1 MGAEAET
8 LNQWT
13 PAPGLVDEWRPRESG
28 PGKVWVSPCGRVKVE
43 IAPSPFI
50 AGDWMYFASL
60 IDGHESVRPVTCSE
74 AAAKRLGLES
84 ARELL
89 AKLDTKAAPADEWR
103 LHPTGAREW
112 TSPCGRV
119 SAQVWANTHDHDWRW
134 VVDGPGPGRQTHGN
148 PATSME
154 AAQGLAV
161 AEAWKRLD
169 ALDAAKPDPINHPTH
184 YTASPYES
192 ITVIESVG
200 SGFCRGNALK
210 YLCRAP
216 HKGTEAADL
225 RKAAWYVRRLV
236 TARES
241 FTPMGTT
248 GAYAVA
254 ESWASCS
261 ETRHD
266 AILSLLTGKDYMGDG
281 PDDFDAEAVAVALE
295 AAAYRA
301 CEGVGK

>member
-1 MGAEAET
+1 MRVTPMGADSET

-13 PAPGLVDEWRPRESG
+13 PAPALV
-28 PGKVWVSPCGRVKVE
+28 
-43 IAPSPFI
+43 A
-50 AGDWMYFASL
+50 
-60 IDGHESVRPVTCSE
+60 
-74 AAAKRLGLES
+74 
-84 ARELL
+84 
-89 AKLDTKAAPADEWR
+89 
-103 LHPTGAREW
+103 
-112 TSPCGRV
+112 
-119 SAQVWANTHDHDWRW
+119 
-134 VVDGPGPGRQTHGN
+134 
-148 PATSME
+148 
-154 AAQGLAV
+154 
-161 AEAWKRLD
+161 
-169 ALDAAKPDPINHPTH
+169 DPINHPSH
-184 YTASPYES
+184 YTASPYEA

-200 SGFCRGNALK
+200 SGYCRGNALN

-236 TARES
+236 TAREA